1 MTRNPP
7 RWRRWRTAFVA
18 AAVVVVALPAAA
30 RAADAGTVQLDGTRS
45 RGGFTVRLM
54 WLVGVDGRFGRI
66 DGEVRID
73 RFRDQFSVDAHVDAA
88 SVAMD
93 SHRIEDWVK
102 SAEFFDAARHP
113 RIEFGSEA
121 IPRRRLHAGGDL
133 PGWLT
138 IRGIRRP
145 VLFQLQPA
153 ACERAA
159 YDCPIVVAGT
169 IRRTEFGMHSRRGTL
184 ADKVQ
189 LNFSIY
195 AVQPAAVR

>member
-1 MTRNPP
+1 MTRSPP
-7 RWRRWRTAFVA
+7 HSRRWRTAFVA
-18 AAVVVVALPAAA
+18 VAAIVVALPAAA
-30 RAADAGTVQLDGTRS
+30 RAADVDVVRLDGTRS
-45 RGGFTVRLM
+45 RGGFTVRLL
-54 WLVGVDGRFGRI
+54 WLVGVDGRFGRV

-88 SVAMD
+88 GVAMD
-93 SHRIEDWVK
+93 GRRTEEWVR

-121 IPRRRLHAGGDL
+121 IPRRRLRDGGDL

-145 VLFQLQPA
+145 VVFRLQPA
-153 ACERAA
+153 TCERPA

-189 LNFSIY
+189 LNFDIY
-195 AVQPAAVR
+195 AVQPAAVP